1 MEWRRGRLR
10 LAALGQP
17 LSRMFYLKNFKNF
30 AEAEL
35 DDERP
40 VTLLIGPNGAGKS
53 NLIEAV
59 ELLSFL
65 AAGHPLHEVT
75 DLERGGGLEVRG
87 GLDACASFGHDTF
100 TLGHHSR
107 ILPLDGGYEV
117 DYQITVRVGNE
128 RRIVGESL
136 RIEGRH
142 IPIFEILPA
151 IHRAASADNEVR
163 YDNRARGKNKP
174 VASVAADR
182 SALSQYARF
191 ASKDTKLSHTL
202 AAINAVLKALETPAV
217 FDPVPSRMREYQQ
230 NTQHRLARDGF
241 NISPALYQ
249 LHTFAVTPP
258 RRGTSEKPEVVGM
271 GWGDSVARILKRIA
285 QLPDEPFKS
294 FEFFTTKTGDVLF
307 GFNTLHSNGTITAR
321 VLSDGTLR
329 ALGILTALETSPKGS
344 QLVLEEFDNGVHPSR
359 THILSEALF
368 ECAELRKL
376 HVLATTHNPA
386 TLNAL
391 TAEQIDGVLLVVP
404 DAAKK
409 FARLLPIKELPGY
422 IEFVEQGRLGDLITR
437 RVYERHL
444 GTDYE
449 GERKKDIEE
458 WLEAL
463 P

>member
-1 MEWRRGRLR
+1 
-10 LAALGQP
+10 
-17 LSRMFYLKNFKNF
+17 MFYLKNFKNF

-75 DLERGGGLEVRG
+75 DLGREGSLEVRG

-100 TLGHHSR
+100 ILGHRSR
-107 ILPLDGGYEV
+107 ILPLDGWYEA
-117 DYQITVRVGNE
+117 DYQIAVRVGKE
-128 RRIVGESL
+128 PRIIGESL
-136 RIEGRH
+136 RIHGRET
-142 IPIFEILPA
+142 PIFEVLPGNQA
-151 IHRAASADNEVR
+151 AASADNQVR
-163 YDNRARGKNKP
+163 YDNNARGVNKP

-191 ASKDTKLSHTL
+191 ASGNRKLPHTMVV
-202 AAINAVLKALETPAV
+202 IDAVLKALKAPAV
-217 FDPVPSRMREYQQ
+217 FDPIPKLMRNYERDTE
-230 NTQHRLARDGF
+230 TQLARNGF
-241 NISPALYQ
+241 NISPVLSR
-249 LHTFAVTPP
+249 LHRILHKRVVSPKTGQVGVVRID
-258 RRGTSEKPEVVGM
+258 RR
-271 GWGDSVARILKRIA
+271 DLAARILKRIA
-285 QLPDEPFKS
+285 QLPDEPFQS
-294 FEFFTTKTGDVLF
+294 FDFITTKAGDVMF
-307 GFNTLHSNGTITAR
+307 GFKTPHSDKPIIAR

-329 ALGILTALETSPKGS
+329 ALGILTALETSPKGTH
-344 QLVLEEFDNGVHPSR
+344 LVLEELDNGVHPSR
-359 THILSEALF
+359 VHLLSEALF
-368 ECAELRKL
+368 DCAERHGL
-376 HVLATTHNPA
+376 HVLATTQNPA

-391 TAEQIDGVLLVVP
+391 TAEQLDGVLLVVP

-444 GTDYE
+444 SADYE